1 VSRVLDNVVAHA
13 SLKQAW
19 ATWLPVAIGLAAV
32 YLPSYLALARSTWAT
47 EENGHGP
54 IILAVFVWLV
64 WQQRDALIAGP
75 RLPSPLL
82 GWASFIFGLLMFVLG
97 RSQSIDT
104 LEVASHIPL
113 LLGILLLM
121 RGWGAVRRLWFPFVF
136 LLFLI
141 PLPGLLVDALTGTL
155 KQQVSVVVENLLY
168 ALGYP
173 IARNGV
179 VLSVGQYQLLV
190 ADACSGLN
198 SMFSLS
204 ALGLLYLYLMPG
216 RTRTHLAIML
226 AAVLPIAFAANVIR
240 VVTLVLV
247 TYYLGDE
254 AGQGFAHN
262 AAGMLLFVFA
272 LALLI
277 GLDRALHRLY
287 SRRRTGTVQGTMAK
301 RTTN

>member
-1 VSRVLDNVVAHA
+1 MNRVLDNVIAHA
-13 SLKQAW
+13 SLRQAW
-19 ATWLPVAIGLAAV
+19 VSWLPVAVGLAGV
-32 YLPSYLALARSTWAT
+32 YLPSYYSLAGTTWAS

-54 IILAVFVWLV
+54 IILAVVVWLL
-64 WQQRDALIAGP
+64 WQQREALIAGP

-82 GWASFIFGLLMFVLG
+82 GWASFALGLLMFVLG

-113 LLGILLLM
+113 LIGILLLM
-121 RGWGAVRRLWFPFVF
+121 RGWAAVRRLWFPLVF

-141 PLPGLLVDALTGTL
+141 PLPGMLVDALTGAL
-155 KQQVSVVVENLLY
+155 KQEVSVVVESLLY

-198 SMFSLS
+198 SLFSLS

-216 RTRTHLAIML
+216 RSLAHIAIML
-226 AAVLPIAFAANVIR
+226 AAILPIAFAANVIR
-240 VVTLVLV
+240 VITLVLV
-247 TYYLGDE
+247 TYYFGDE

-272 LALLI
+272 LVLLI
-277 GLDRALHRLY
+277 GLDGALRWLFSPRPRALG
-287 SRRRTGTVQGTMAK
+287 SEAMSERT
-301 RTTN
+301 R